1 MPNIIFPTG
10 FTIDFSHLSMEMMQF
25 YSEKWNLEHKQM
37 GKGLFEGK
45 LRAVH
50 TPRIQLALNHSST
63 GLLSR
68 GDFPKGS
75 IVLNSYFSCH
85 GIYSFQ
91 NKPIL
96 PNEIIA
102 LTKGDEVDRVS
113 SGQFS
118 GHIVTIEEQLFYKA
132 FYSFFGE
139 TPNLSLKMKRFYIK
153 KDMITVFHQTISL
166 WIDYLMNTLPT
177 LDIKPEYE
185 KIESKILS
193 QLFSCISFSS
203 LKKERKKFSVKA
215 VRDILEQNIEQ
226 NIDLQTIMQDLSIS
240 ESQLHNA
247 FKSNYGISPK
257 KYHQML
263 RLNAV
268 RNELLNTRPKYNTVS
283 EIAMKYNFFNMNKFS
298 AMYKKV
304 FAETP
309 SQTLYN

>member
-1 MPNIIFPTG
+1 MANIIFPAG
-10 FTIDFSHLSMEMMQF
+10 FIIDFADLSMEMMQF
-25 YSEKWNLEHKQM
+25 YSKKWNLEHMQI
-37 GKGLFEGK
+37 GKGLLKGQ

-50 TPRIQLALNHSST
+50 TPRIQLAFNHTSI
-63 GLLSR
+63 GLMSK

-75 IVLNSYFSCH
+75 VVLNSYVSSQ

-102 LTKGDEVDRVS
+102 LSKGDEVDRVG

-118 GHIVTIEEQLFYKA
+118 GHIVTIEEKLFYEA
-132 FYSFFGE
+132 CYTFFGD
-139 TPNLSLKMKRFYIK
+139 TPDFALKMKRFYIK
-153 KDMITVFHQTISL
+153 KDMISVFHQTISV

-185 KIESKILS
+185 KIESEILS
-193 QLFSCISFSS
+193 QLFSCITFPS
-203 LKKERKKFSVKA
+203 LNKERGKFPIEN
-215 VRDILEQNIEQ
+215 VRDFLEHNKHE
-226 NIDLQTIMQDLSIS
+226 NIDLNNIIQELSIS

-257 KYHQML
+257 QYHLML

-268 RNELLNTRPKYNTVS
+268 RNELLNTSKKYNTVS
-283 EIAMKYNFFNMNKFS
+283 EVAMKYDFFNMNKFS

-309 SQTLYN
+309 SQTLSN